1 METKKIIQLSLI
13 FLIIIVSFAVFY
25 AYFYEDNKIEL
36 VEKQVLEKKTIIN
49 SNEVDNVIENLEYKS
64 IDSDGNQYL
73 IKSKSANS
81 SLEDQNILF
90 LSDVKA
96 VINLINRQPIYIYSR
111 YAEYNK
117 LNYDTKFYDGVEVK
131 YDNNNV
137 NANNLDLLLKNNR
150 VYIYN
155 NILYANNTSEL
166 EADFIDFDLLTGDI
180 NINMFKNEDKIKI
193 INK

>member
-96 VINLINRQPIYIYSR
+96 VINLINRKPIYIYSM